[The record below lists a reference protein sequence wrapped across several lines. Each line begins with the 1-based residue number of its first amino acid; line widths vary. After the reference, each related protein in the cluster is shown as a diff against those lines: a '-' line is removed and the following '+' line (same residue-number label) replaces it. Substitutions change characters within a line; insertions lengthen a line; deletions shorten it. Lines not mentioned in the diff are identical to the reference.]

1 MYFRK
6 RERIVRAIC
15 RDLTEFVRLR
25 TEKLSPRRYVEEQV
39 CDGDLCTTRVTLL
52 SLGDN
57 LAAGNFDRRTN
68 RPFGLSFQ
76 KEAANRSDR
85 GNSLTAKAESLD
97 RKKILRLI
105 QLAGGVPAKTR
116 TRILGGHAL
125 TIVGHAN
132 QLPAP
137 LF

>member
-15 RDLTEFVRLR
+15 RDLTELVGLG

-39 CDGDLCTTRVTLL
+39 LDGDLRTTRVTLL
-52 SLGDN
+52 SLGHN
-57 LAAGNFDRRTN
+57 LAAGNLDRRAN
-68 RPFGLSFQ
+68 RAFGFSFQ

-85 GNSLTAKAESLD
+85 GNSFTTKPKSLD
-97 RKKILRLI
+97 RKKIVRLI

-116 TRILGGHAL
+116 
-125 TIVGHAN
+125 
-132 QLPAP
+132 
-137 LF
+137 